1 MKKKRVFGKEVQG
14 WLYGILLGNALAAM
28 VVVFFAAGKKAITF
42 GTMMTIFAIIAS
54 LTALL
59 CWLIKKSL
67 MEPYIRCESLF
78 LHFVKDGSYQELLDS
93 SYEIFQGQQE
103 VVKKLDSML
112 DKRNI
117 IQLSTKH
124 AELLALQNQINP
136 HFLYNTLDAIRG
148 DALCEG
154 VESIAD
160 TTEALSTFFRYT
172 ITDTGNLV
180 TLEDELENIENYFKI
195 QQYRFGDK
203 LKMRVIFPDDYSRV
217 CQCKLPKLTLQPA
230 IENAIFHGLEAKA
243 KGGTITI
250 TINTTE
256 NHLLISIHDDGM
268 GMPEDKLK
276 EINSRLRDPMEIPKD
291 ANKKGGIAL
300 MNVSKR
306 IRLLFGEEYGIRI
319 YSIPDLGTETRITVP
334 IITGK

>member
-1 MKKKRVFGKEVQG
+1 MKKKRVFGKEVQI
-14 WLYGILLGNALAAM
+14 WLYGILLGAVLTAM
-28 VVVFFAAGKKAITF
+28 VTVFWAAGKRFITF
-42 GTMMTIFAIIAS
+42 GMMITIFLVIGAITGN
-54 LTALL
+54 LF
-59 CWLIKKSL
+59 WLIKKNL
-67 MEPYIRCESLF
+67 LDPYSKCENLF

-93 SYEIFQGQQE
+93 QYEIFQGQQD
-103 VVKKLDSML
+103 VIKKLDAML
-112 DKRNI
+112 DKKNI

-195 QQYRFGDK
+195 QQYRFGEK
-203 LKMRVIFPDDYSRV
+203 LKMQTVFPEDFSRV
-217 CQCKLPKLTLQPA
+217 SQCKLPKLTLQPA
-230 IENAIFHGLEAKA
+230 VENAIFHGLEAKA

-256 NHLLISIHDDGM
+256 TQLLISIHDDGM

-276 EINSRLRDPMEIPKD
+276 EINSRLRNPMEIPRD
-291 ANKKGGIAL
+291 ENKKGGIAL

-306 IRLLFGEEYGIRI
+306 IRLLFGEEYGIRV
-319 YSIPDLGTETRITVP
+319 YSIPDLGTETKITIP
-334 IITGK
+334 IIIGS

>member
-1 MKKKRVFGKEVQG
+1 MRWV
-14 WLYGILLGNALAAM
+14 YGILAGGIFLWL
-28 VVVFFAAGKKAITF
+28 VVVFWAAGKKWISF
-42 GTMMTIFAIIAS
+42 GTMMAAFAGGGIVVGI
-54 LTALL
+54 L
-59 CWLIKKSL
+59 CFLIKRIL
-67 MEPYIRCESLF
+67 IVPYSRCINLF
-78 LHFVKDGSYQELLDS
+78 SDFVKSGNYNELLNYE
-93 SYEIFQGQQE
+93 YEIFEGQQE
-103 VVKKLDSML
+103 VIKKLDVML
-112 DKRNI
+112 DKQNI

-154 VESIAD
+154 IESIAD

-203 LKMRVIFPDDYSRV
+203 LKMKVDFPEDYGRV

-230 IENAIFHGLEAKA
+230 IENAIFHGLESKA
-243 KGGTITI
+243 SGGTITI

-256 NHLLISIHDDGM
+256 KCLLLSIYDDGI
-268 GMPEDKLK
+268 GMSEEKLK
-276 EINSRLRDPMEIPKD
+276 EINERLKNPVDIAKD
-291 ANKKGGIAL
+291 GNKKGGIAL
-300 MNVSKR
+300 MNVSRR
-306 IRLLFGEEYGIRI
+306 IRLLFGEEYGVRV
-319 YSIPDLGTETRITVP
+319 YSIPNLGTETKITVP
-334 IITGK
+334 TIINS